1 VVASQAAHHLVH
13 VFMNPIAR
21 WLLGRRFYYGWVVT
35 GAAGM
40 AMFSGAPLAV
50 SSISVFVI
58 PISEEFGWTRTAFA
72 GAISLA
78 SLVGAMVGPLMGRWT
93 DKHGGRFLLG
103 GGTAVVGFA
112 MLGLS
117 FVHNLVLFYLLLII
131 GRGMMMSVENLVG
144 TTTVSKWFVR
154 RRALANAL
162 AMLSSR
168 AGLGLWP
175 ALAAFLF
182 TIGDWRLAM
191 QVIGTLVLVFSLV
204 PMVLIVARRPE
215 DLNLGL
221 DGDAPV
227 ELMDDGT
234 GASVVQAGEQEWTAR
249 QALRTRAFWLLTFA
263 SMATAVCGAGLG
275 VHRIPYFIERGMDP
289 VQAGPLLISF
299 AAGMGVG
306 GFAAAYLS
314 TRISLRK
321 VLALLMFLWMGLIV
335 ALLNIPINPI
345 IFVYAFAEGMML
357 GGFLAMNPVIYALY
371 FGRGSLGTI
380 RGLSHPMVLGA
391 NAFGPI
397 YAAVIYDATGQS
409 YTIAF
414 MSFGAFM
421 GLSALLALFAKPP
434 KPLRTAAAL

>member
-1 VVASQAAHHLVH
+1 
-13 VFMNPIAR
+13 
-21 WLLGRRFYYGWVVT
+21 
-35 GAAGM
+35 
-40 AMFSGAPLAV
+40 
-50 SSISVFVI
+50 
-58 PISEEFGWTRTAFA
+58 
-72 GAISLA
+72 
-78 SLVGAMVGPLMGRWT
+78 
-93 DKHGGRFLLG
+93 
-103 GGTAVVGFA
+103 
-112 MLGLS
+112 
-117 FVHNLVLFYLLLII
+117 
-131 GRGMMMSVENLVG
+131 
-144 TTTVSKWFVR
+144 
-154 RRALANAL
+154 
-162 AMLSSR
+162 
-168 AGLGLWP
+168 
-175 ALAAFLF
+175 
-182 TIGDWRLAM
+182 
-191 QVIGTLVLVFSLV
+191 VLVFSLV